1 MYKVKELELVL
12 DIEDLE
18 AEPDFNS
25 EVYSF
30 ERLGDVTNFLAS
42 NGPYYLHS
50 TIKDTEEPWL
60 SRLNAEGVQRSYH
73 FIEGFTPYQLKL
85 VLDVIREEKSLL

>member
-1 MYKVKELELVL
+1 MYKVKELELVF
-12 DIEDLE
+12 DYENME

-25 EVYSF
+25 DVYSF

-50 TIKDTEEPWL
+50 TSKDTEEPWL
-60 SRLNAEGVQRSYH
+60 SRINTEGVQRSFH
-73 FIEGFTPYQLKL
+73 FIEGFTPYQVKL
-85 VLDVIREEKSLL
+85 VLDIIREEKSLI

>member
-1 MYKVKELELVL
+1 MYKVKELELIL
-12 DIEDLE
+12 DLDDIE

-42 NGPYYLHS
+42 NGPYYLH
-50 TIKDTEEPWL
+50 TIKDTEESWL
-60 SRLNAEGVQRSYH
+60 SRLNTEGVQRSYH
-73 FIEGFTPYQLKL
+73 FEGFTPYQVKL
-85 VLDVIREEKSLL
+85 ILDIIREEKSLI